1 MQIREIIE
9 KFEEKHP
16 LYLQEKWDNGGIQVG
31 NKNDEVKNILCA
43 LEITEESIDYAIQND
58 CNLII
63 SHHPIIFPN
72 VNNIQ
77 FDDFKGKK
85 IIKAMKNDIC
95 IYASHTASDVSGF
108 NEFLFE
114 KMGYKSEDKIIPIE
128 EKYGYGSIATFE
140 DSLEEIVS
148 NIKTGFGLDKVI
160 FYNANND
167 IKKIGFVSGSG
178 MDFINE
184 AISLGVDLYVTG
196 DVTHHDAMDT
206 LEKGC
211 SILDISHEGS
221 ERLFADF
228 VESFLLD
235 EKLSE
240 NVQIFKYYNDE
251 KYLPKII

>member
-16 LYLQEKWDNGGIQVG
+16 LYLQEKWDNSGIQVG
-31 NKNDEVKNILCA
+31 NQNNEVKNILCT
-43 LEITEESIDYAIQND
+43 LEITGECLDYAIEND

-72 VNNIQ
+72 INNIQ
-77 FDDFKGKK
+77 FDDFKGSK
-85 IIKAMKNDIC
+85 IIKAIQNNIC

-114 KMGYKSEDKIIPIE
+114 KMGYKSEGKIITTV
-128 EKYGYGSIATFE
+128 EKFGYGSVANVE
-140 DSLEEIVS
+140 DSLEKIVS
-148 NIKTGFGLDKVI
+148 NIKDGFNLEKLT
-160 FYNANND
+160 FYNANNN
-167 IKKIGFVSGSG
+167 INKIGFVSGSG

-184 AISLGVDLYVTG
+184 VISSGVDLFITG

-221 ERLFADF
+221 ERLFSDF
-228 VESFLLD
+228 AETL
-235 EKLSE
+235 LSE
-240 NVQIFKYYNDE
+240 MKLPQNIQIIKYYNDE

>member
-1 MQIREIIE
+1 MQIREIIV
-9 KFEEKHP
+9 KFEKKHP
-16 LYLQEKWDNGGIQVG
+16 LDLQEKWYNGCIQVG
-31 NKNDEVKNILCA
+31 NKNDEVKNILCT
-43 LEITEESIDYAIQND
+43 LEITEESLDYAIQNG
-58 CNLII
+58 CNLIV

-85 IIKAMKNDIC
+85 IIKAIKNDIC

-114 KMGYKSEDKIIPIE
+114 KIGYKSEGKIILTE
-128 EKYGYGSIATFE
+128 GGYGYGSIASVD
-140 DSLEEIVS
+140 DSLDKIVL
-148 NIKTGFGLDKVI
+148 NIKEGLGLDKVN
-160 FYNANND
+160 FYNANNE
-167 IKKIGFVSGSG
+167 ISRIGFISGSG

-184 AISLGVDLYVTG
+184 AISLGVDLFITG
-196 DVTHHDAMDT
+196 DVTHHVAMDT

-228 VESFLLD
+228 AEAFLLN
-235 EKLSE
+235 EKLPE
-240 NVQIFKYYNDE
+240 NVQIFKYYNDD